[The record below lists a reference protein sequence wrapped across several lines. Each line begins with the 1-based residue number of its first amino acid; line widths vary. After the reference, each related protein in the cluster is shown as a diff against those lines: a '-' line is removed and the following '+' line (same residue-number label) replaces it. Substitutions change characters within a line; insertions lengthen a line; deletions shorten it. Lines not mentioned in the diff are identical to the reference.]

1 MNDWH
6 LIQLI
11 QLSKQRWAVLEVQ
24 YMGQAL
30 ENVEEVNVTYPAASD
45 KAFCFISAY
54 FGSVVRLQVP

>member
-1 MNDWH
+1 
-6 LIQLI
+6 
-11 QLSKQRWAVLEVQ
+11 
-24 YMGQAL
+24 MGQAL